1 VDRRPT
7 PAGLAAAVDPAR
19 ARALCAGHFPGQ
31 PLVPGAQLVALMAE
45 LGAELA
51 GPGARLAAVDR
62 ATFRRRVAPDA
73 PIAVT
78 VERAGA
84 IIRASVRHA
93 GHLAASAVLRYEPR
107 P

>member
-1 VDRRPT
+1 V
-7 PAGLAAAVDPAR
+7 
-19 ARALCAGHFPGQ
+19 RALCAGHFPDE

-51 GPGARLAAVDR
+51 GPGSRLAAVER

-73 PIAVT
+73 SIAVA
-78 VERAGA
+78 VRRAGA
-84 IIRASVRHA
+84 AIHASVSYA
-93 GHLAASAVLRYEPR
+93 GRPAASAVLRFEPH